1 MITGSTLGKV
11 LEKVVVPFSQFTF
24 IFSYSFVLSS
34 ENPVFYSVDVS
45 IFTLLKEA
53 GNLLAPWK

>member
-1 MITGSTLGKV
+1 MITGSSLGKV
-11 LEKVVVPFSQFTF
+11 LEEVVVSSSQF
-24 IFSYSFVLSS
+24 ILLSYPVVFSS
-34 ENPVFYSVDVS
+34 ENPGVYSVDVS